1 MNYKKI
7 EKRVMTM
14 FENCELDTDLLSTN
28 ISKDNVAKLL
38 DYQIL
43 HTINLI
49 SCLKSND
56 VILDGSNTGT
66 GKTYTSLC
74 ACKELGLKP
83 LIICNKSVISVWR
96 SVCDYFGVIPL
107 AIINYE
113 TIRTGRTRSK
123 NKLKNKLNKSK
134 IVKGKISNVIFD
146 PDNHIN
152 YESDN
157 NDYNNDYNND
167 NNNDDDYGDNNKDYI
182 KINENDEYEWNL
194 NKRTD
199 IVIVDEAHKCKNHK
213 SLNGKLLISL
223 KSKCKIIMLS
233 ATIADKPEN
242 FKVFGYMLGFYPSI
256 EKSKGWI
263 NGILREDN
271 DKLNKK
277 TSSLYD
283 KLYPYKGSRMSL
295 DDIGVKFP
303 KNQISAYCYSLSKSA
318 RREMDEHYKMIIA
331 NKTIDNINIDK
342 RNENSEITTIL
353 RSRQKI
359 ELLKIPILIDLI
371 DKYIESNKYVVVF
384 INYLETLSKLSE
396 LLTNNDIQHSKLHG
410 SLNEDERTV
419 EINKFQTNSV
429 KVILCMMQVGSQS
442 ISLHDTSGKAPR
454 VSLIIPSFSSIDLI
468 QALGRIYRVGLK
480 TPVMQRIIL
489 CEDTYEKL
497 IAEKIRNKLKF
508 STHLSECDNNN
519 QMTKNL
525 VNSLGN
531 NDLL

>member
-7 EKRVMTM
+7 EKRVMNM
-14 FENCELDTDLLSTN
+14 FENCELDNDLLTTN

-74 ACKELGLKP
+74 TCKELKLRP
-83 LIICNKSVISVWR
+83 LIICNKSVISVWK
-96 SVCDYFGVIPL
+96 SVCDYFGVMPL

-113 TIRTGRTRSK
+113 TIRTGRTKTK
-123 NKLKNKLNKSK
+123 NKPKNTVKNTGKL
-134 IVKGKISNVIFD
+134 SNIIFD
-146 PDNHIN
+146 PDKHIDYDDLDNDIDN
-152 YESDN
+152 Y
-157 NDYNNDYNND
+157 
-167 NNNDDDYGDNNKDYI
+167 NDDDYGDDNKDYI
-182 KINENDEYEWNL
+182 KINGNDEYEWNL

-213 SLNGKLLISL
+213 SLNGKLLLSL
-223 KSKCKIIMLS
+223 KGKCKIIMLS

-256 EKSKGWI
+256 EKSRGWI
-263 NGILREDN
+263 GGILKEDN

-295 DDIGVKFP
+295 DDIGLKFP
-303 KNQISAYCYSLSKSA
+303 KNQISVDCYSLSKSA
-318 RREMDEHYKMIIA
+318 RKEMDEHYKMITA
-331 NKTIDNINIDK
+331 NKTSDDVKIS
-342 RNENSEITTIL
+342 ENSEITTIL

-359 ELLKIPILIDLI
+359 ELLKIPILMDLI
-371 DKYIESNKYVVVF
+371 DKYIESNKYIVVF
-384 INYLETLSKLSE
+384 INYLETLEQLSK

-410 SLNEDERTV
+410 SLNEDDRSV

-429 KVILCMMQVGSQS
+429 RVILCMMQVGSQS
-442 ISLHDTSGKAPR
+442 INLHDTSGKASR
-454 VSLIIPSFSSIDLI
+454 VSLIVPSFSSIDLM

-508 STHLSECDNNN
+508 STRLSESDNTN
-519 QMTKNL
+519 QMTNNL
-525 VNSLGN
+525 VSSLKN